1 MLVTVTTAT
10 QFESALNYW
19 ISESDS
25 EERRIVKKVFDQFMA
40 SNEAKIFH
48 TVTGLVCFNGPHWQ
62 LVFNRWRDG
71 EITRKPQNLDT
82 IHYWTLR
89 VSNLIQSDW
98 MINNKLIVTECLQQS
113 DDFSGKVTAD
123 LFDALIVSG

>member
-10 QFESALNYW
+10 QLENALNDW

-40 SNEAKIFH
+40 STEAKNFH
-48 TVTGLVCFNGPHWQ
+48 TKTGLVCFNGPEWQ
-62 LVFNRWRDG
+62 AAFNRWRDA
-71 EITRKPQNLDT
+71 EIARQPQNLDT

-89 VSNLIQSDW
+89 VSRLIQSDW
-98 MINNKLIVTECLQQS
+98 MITNKLIVKECLQQS
-113 DDFSGKVTAD
+113 DDFSVVDEPD
-123 LFDALIVSG
+123 LFDTLIVS